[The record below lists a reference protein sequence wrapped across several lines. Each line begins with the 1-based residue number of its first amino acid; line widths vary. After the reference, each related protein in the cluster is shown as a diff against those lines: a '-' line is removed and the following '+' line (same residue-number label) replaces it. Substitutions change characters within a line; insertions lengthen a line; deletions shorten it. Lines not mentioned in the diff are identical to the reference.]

1 MYVWNQ
7 DKLQPDGTL
16 RLVCRLN
23 LLCMSRLKTVF
34 SSSSL
39 FPLQGEDL
47 KKAVSSFGRANGLD
61 SRLRDALY
69 HRLSSAMKGRA
80 Q

>member
-1 MYVWNQ
+1 M
-7 DKLQPDGTL
+7 
-16 RLVCRLN
+16 
-23 LLCMSRLKTVF
+23 LLLFVAPVTGLLKESGICMSRHKTVL

-47 KKAVSSFGRANGLD
+47 KKIVGSFGRANGLD
-61 SRLRDALY
+61 ARLRDALY

-80 Q
+80 A

>member
-1 MYVWNQ
+1 
-7 DKLQPDGTL
+7 
-16 RLVCRLN
+16 
-23 LLCMSRLKTVF
+23 MSSHKTIL

-47 KKAVSSFGRANGLD
+47 KKVVSTFFFFFGLD
-61 SRLRDALY
+61 ARLRDALY

-80 Q
+80 A